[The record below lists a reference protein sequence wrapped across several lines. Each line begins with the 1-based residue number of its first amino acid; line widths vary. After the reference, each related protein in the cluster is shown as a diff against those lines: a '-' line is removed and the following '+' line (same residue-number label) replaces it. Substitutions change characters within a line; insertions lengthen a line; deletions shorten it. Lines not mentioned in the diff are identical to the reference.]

1 MSTDVEQDAL
11 PANMSNLELN
21 REKSDEVNTQPD
33 SAARYVVGF
42 KLALILG
49 SVSLACFLMLLDTM
63 VISTVCGRYLTPLD
77 LLLTIRAHF
86 QAIPSITDTFNSLPD
101 IGWYA
106 SAYQF
111 GR

>member
-1 MSTDVEQDAL
+1 MISTDVKQDAL
-11 PANMSNLELN
+11 SNPESNL
-21 REKSDEVNTQPD
+21 EKSDEVDTQPD

-42 KLALILG
+42 KLASILG

-63 VISTVCGRYLTPLD
+63 VVSTVCSQYLTPLE
-77 LLLTIRAHF
+77 LLLTTRAHF